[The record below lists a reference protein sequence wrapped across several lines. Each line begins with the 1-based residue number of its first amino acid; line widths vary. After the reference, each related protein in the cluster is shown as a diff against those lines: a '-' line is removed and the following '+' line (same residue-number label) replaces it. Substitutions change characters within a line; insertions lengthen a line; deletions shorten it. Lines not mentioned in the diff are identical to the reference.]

1 MDKDKKDPTIPR
13 PPTAEER
20 AELAAWLRE
29 QAHGWHFLP
38 CPLSP
43 ALQRFEDGTEGASIA
58 VFDNYCSDGPGYFG
72 RVMVVVWTGGPG
84 IFQAF
89 TWDCTKKLEE
99 EKQEWCSCR

>member
-29 QAHGWHFLP
+29 QGNQP
-38 CPLSP
+38 
-43 ALQRFEDGTEGASIA
+43 FEDLDDGTEGASIA
-58 VFDNYCSDGPGYFG
+58 VFDNYCSERELGASWGPGYFG

>member
-29 QAHGWHFLP
+29 QGNQP
-38 CPLSP
+38 
-43 ALQRFEDGTEGASIA
+43 FEDLDDELAYQLGNEGASIA